1 MMDDGQRVTFAPS
14 VVRPSSAGFRF
25 GPIFINAW
33 SVYAAN
39 FLTFTGVALV
49 IGLPDLIEADPQT
62 TTGAVLLTLAG
73 IAGLILEFMGLAVIL
88 YGAFQVMRGRDIAML
103 DMVRHVLSRFW
114 AIIALALLLGIALF
128 LGLMLFVLPAIV
140 MAARWVVALPACVVE
155 GLGPFASMQRSAD
168 LTRGHRWKIFGL
180 FVVALLLL
188 IGATLLIG
196 IPTDWIVNF
205 VPEGIARTVVD
216 NVISTVLVAMYTA
229 YFNIVLVMIYRDL
242 RVAKEGVDTEA
253 IAAVFD

>member
-25 GPIFINAW
+25 GPIFTNAW

-140 MAARWVVALPACVVE
+140 MAVRGSWRCPPAWSRGSARSPAC
-155 GLGPFASMQRSAD
+155 SAAPIS
-168 LTRGHRWKIFGL
+168 R
-180 FVVALLLL
+180 
-188 IGATLLIG
+188 
-196 IPTDWIVNF
+196 
-205 VPEGIARTVVD
+205 EGIAGR
-216 NVISTVLVAMYTA
+216 SSGCSWSHCCY
-229 YFNIVLVMIYRDL
+229 
-242 RVAKEGVDTEA
+242 
-253 IAAVFD
+253 